1 MSTKTD
7 EIKFLIEE
15 LAKRVPYPDPIS
27 PESLLVSR
35 LVDGKVVVQSFSL
48 DEGCTV
54 ALLNG
59 KLVSVPYNGQEIS
72 REIAP
77 ATEEVI
83 YSQFNLDSSSK
94 LIIDI
99 KTLGESGDS
108 GSFEMLARPLKS
120 GEIDY
125 VRFGQLGVFPPHELS
140 IKLIGETNS
149 LVVKNLDSLPI
160 QVSIKVAK

>member
-1 MSTKTD
+1 MNTNVD

-27 PESLLVSR
+27 PESLLVTR

-77 ATEEVI
+77 ATEEVV

-99 KTLGESGDS
+99 MTQDDA
-108 GSFEMLARPLKS
+108 GSFEFLARPSKS
-120 GEIDY
+120 GDIDY

-140 IKLIGETNS
+140 IKKIGVTNS
-149 LVVKNLDSLPI
+149 LVMKNLGSLPI